1 MEIRDILLKD
11 NTHRIRAMNSLKI
24 QIDRDYDKLKQL
36 RKKRDAGVINGCEI
50 EEAQKKMSWMKKGL
64 SELEQLGKNKIEG
77 VISGNVM
84 WIDKRIKQRKRS
96 VKDNPGHI
104 L

>member
-36 RKKRDAGVINGCEI
+36 WKKRNEWVINSCEI

-64 SELEQLGKNKIEG
+64 SVLEELGQNEIEG
-77 VISGNVM
+77 VISGNVL
-84 WIDKRIKQRKRS
+84 WVDKRINRRKRR